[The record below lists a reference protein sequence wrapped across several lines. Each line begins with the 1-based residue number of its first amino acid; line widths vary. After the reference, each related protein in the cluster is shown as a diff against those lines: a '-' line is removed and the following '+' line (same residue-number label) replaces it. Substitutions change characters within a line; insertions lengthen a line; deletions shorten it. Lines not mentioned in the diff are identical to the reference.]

1 MAAVLQSR
9 QVKNN
14 NAPLTADGAEPVI
27 LTGTLTLTAALVVND
42 LLEMVILPAGYV
54 PVDVTV
60 VPLTPL
66 LVADPAALEVGVA
79 QALVEGERPAL
90 KESVAQRRSAGG
102 FRQGEQILALEAH
115 AAAGRFE
122 QAQHQLLT
130 GGRRHGRHAQVYQI
144 LQFLTP
150 RLLLLLPVIA
160 TLL

>member
-60 VPLTPL
+60 ASEDLDSNG
-66 LVADPAALEVGVA
+66 APAVVLKAGVMAVGAL
-79 QALVEGERPAL
+79 PPMI
-90 KESVAQRRSAGG
+90 SV
-102 FRQGEQILALEAH
+102 
-115 AAAGRFE
+115 
-122 QAQHQLLT
+122 
-130 GGRRHGRHAQVYQI
+130 
-144 LQFLTP
+144 
-150 RLLLLLPVIA
+150 
-160 TLL
+160 